1 MDETKR
7 NPSPTPGQV
16 VFTNKAR
23 CRDCYRCLR
32 VCPVKA
38 IRMENGQASVVA
50 ERCIACGTCIRECP
64 QHAKTYRSDLERAV
78 RLVRESKNVAV
89 SLAPSFVALYAPWEQ
104 KRIPSALR
112 ALGFTHVSETSIGA
126 YPTAQATAAIAA
138 REPDRPH
145 LCTAC
150 PAFVTYIEKYRPELV
165 AALTPISSPMIA
177 HARLLRKKLGA
188 TAKVVF
194 IGPCVAKKAE
204 ADRPELA
211 GLIDCVLTFE
221 ELQEWFDRE
230 GIKLDRLEESRFD
243 EEPAGDA
250 RFFPLPGGLTRT
262 AALGADAL
270 VADIVAVSGFEDVR
284 RLLDG
289 ITKTSGPRLV
299 EPLFCN
305 QGCVYGPAM
314 PATRPLLS
322 RRDGVLSYAT
332 AAPGTLPGA
341 READSDTSARFT
353 SDNKDEDIE
362 ITEEKI
368 RKVLEATGKAAPE
381 DQLNCGACGYP
392 SCRDKAIAVIRGMA
406 EAEMCIPW
414 MRRLA
419 EQRTDRIIET
429 SPNGIVICDEQLRII
444 SMNPTFRRFFTC
456 SEAALGK
463 HISYLIDPEPFEKVL
478 TGAEPLVEMTVRH
491 DRYNLVTHEIVYP
504 LRDEKQLVGIFVNIT
519 IAQKSR
525 EQLEDLRLQTVS
537 QARELLTH
545 QVAMAQQMAKLLG
558 ESSARGEQLVENL
571 LKLVT
576 DAPAPK
582 DVDENGLPRRRT
594 TPWDI
599 FTSK

>member
-1 MDETKR
+1 MKHDQTL
-7 NPSPTPGQV
+7 SPGQV

-38 IRMENGQASVVA
+38 IRMENGQASVVS

-64 QHAKTYRSDLERAV
+64 QHAKTYRSDLERAI
-78 RLVRESKNVAV
+78 RLVKESKTVAV
-89 SLAPSFVALYAPWEQ
+89 SLAPSFVALYSTWEQ
-104 KRIPSALR
+104 HRIPSALR
-112 ALGFTHVSETSIGA
+112 ALGFSHVSETAIGA
-126 YPTAQATAAIAA
+126 YPVAQATAAAA
-138 REPDRPH
+138 ANEPNRPH

-150 PAFVTYIEKYRPELV
+150 PAFVSYIEKYRTELV
-165 AALTPISSPMIA
+165 GALTPVSSPMIS
-177 HARLLRKKLGA
+177 HARLLKKRLGA
-188 TAKVVF
+188 SAKVIF

-211 GLIDCVLTFE
+211 GVVDCVLTFE
-221 ELQEWFDRE
+221 ELQQWFERE
-230 GIKLDRLEESRFD
+230 GIRLDRLEESRFD
-243 EEPAGDA
+243 EEPAGEA

-270 VADIVAVSGFEDVR
+270 VSDIVAVSGFEDVK

-289 ITKTSGPRLV
+289 MSPTAGPRIV

-305 QGCVYGPAM
+305 QGCVNGPAM
-314 PATRPLLS
+314 PSKRPLLS
-322 RRDGVLSYAT
+322 RRDGVLNYAT
-332 AAPGTLPGA
+332 AAPGTIPGS
-341 READSDTSARFT
+341 READSDTAAKYA
-353 SDNKDEDIE
+353 SDSKDIDIE

-368 RKVLEATGKAAPE
+368 KKVLEATGKAAPE
-381 DQLNCGACGYP
+381 DQLNCGACGYS
-392 SCRDKAIAVIRGMA
+392 SCRDKAIAVLRGMA

-429 SPNGIVICDEQLRII
+429 SPNGIVICDDQLRII
-444 SMNPTFRRFFTC
+444 SMNPTFRRFFSC
-456 SEAALGK
+456 SEAAIGK
-463 HISYLIDPEPFEKVL
+463 HISYLLDPEPFEKVL
-478 TGAEPLVEMTVRH
+478 TGSEQIIEATLRH
-491 DRYNLVTHEIVYP
+491 ERYNIVTHQIVYP
-504 LRDEKQLVGIFVNIT
+504 LREEKQLVGIFVNIT

-525 EQLEDLRLQTVS
+525 EQLEDLKLQTVN
-537 QARELLTH
+537 QARELLSH

-558 ESSARGEQLVENL
+558 ESSARGEELVENL

-576 DAPAPK
+576 DAPAAK
-582 DVDENGLPRRRT
+582 DSDEKDSALHRT
-594 TPWDI
+594 APWNI

>member
-1 MDETKR
+1 MERDR
-7 NPSPTPGQV
+7 AAMPGQV

-50 ERCIACGTCIRECP
+50 DRCIACGTCIRECP
-64 QHAKTYRSDLERAV
+64 QHAKTYRSDLERAIK
-78 RLVRESKNVAV
+78 LVRESRNVAV
-89 SLAPSFVALYAPWEQ
+89 SLAPSFVALYSAWEQ
-104 KRIPSALR
+104 RRIPSALR
-112 ALGFTHVSETSIGA
+112 ALGFARVAETSVGA
-126 YPTAQATAAIAA
+126 YPTAQATAAVAA

-150 PAFVTYIEKYRPELV
+150 PAFVQYIVKYRTELV
-165 AALTPISSPMIA
+165 DALTPVSSPMIA
-177 HARLLRKKLGA
+177 HARLLKKQPGGA
-188 TAKVVF
+188 DHVVF

-204 ADRPELA
+204 ADRPDLA
-211 GLIDCVLTFE
+211 GIVDCVLTFE
-221 ELQEWFDRE
+221 ELQQWFERE
-230 GIKLDRLEESRFD
+230 NIRLDRLEESRFD
-243 EEPAGDA
+243 DEPAGAA

-270 VADIVAVSGFEDVR
+270 VSDIVAVSGIEDVK

-289 ITKTSGPRLV
+289 ITKTKGPRIV

-305 QGCVYGPAM
+305 QGCVNGPAM
-314 PATRPLLS
+314 PGDRPLLT
-322 RRDGVLSYAT
+322 RRDSVLSYAE
-332 AAPGTLPGA
+332 AAPGTVPGS
-341 READSDTSARFT
+341 READSDTSAQYGPE
-353 SDNKDEDIE
+353 NKDADIE

-368 RKVLEATGKAAPE
+368 RKVLETTGKAAPE

-419 EQRTDRIIET
+419 EQRTDRIIVT

-444 SMNPTFRRFFTC
+444 SMNPAFRRFFYC
-456 SEAALGK
+456 SEGVLGK
-463 HISYLIDPEPFEKVL
+463 HISVLMDPEPFEKIL
-478 TGAEPLVEMTVRH
+478 TGTEKLIETTVRH
-491 DRYNLVTHEIVYP
+491 DRYNLVAHQIVYP
-504 LRDEKQLVGIFVNIT
+504 LRDEKQIVGIFVNVT
-519 IAQKSR
+519 MAQKSR
-525 EQLEDLRLQTVS
+525 EQLDDLRLQTIS

-545 QVAMAQQMAKLLG
+545 QVEMAQQMAKLLG
-558 ESSARGEQLVENL
+558 ESSARGEELVENL
-571 LKLVT
+571 LRLVSDT
-576 DAPAPK
+576 PGMKEPDEKGPAR
-582 DVDENGLPRRRT
+582 NRF

>member
-1 MDETKR
+1 MERDRT
-7 NPSPTPGQV
+7 TAPGQV

-64 QHAKTYRSDLERAV
+64 QHAKTCRSDLERAI
-78 RLVRESKNVAV
+78 RFVRESKHVAV
-89 SLAPSFVALYAPWEQ
+89 SLAPSFVALYSTWEQ
-104 KRIPSALR
+104 RRIPSALR
-112 ALGFTHVSETSIGA
+112 ALGFSHVSETSIGA

-138 REPDRPH
+138 GDPDRPH

-150 PAFVTYIEKYRPELV
+150 PAFVSYIEKYRTELV
-165 AALTPISSPMIA
+165 AALTPVSSPMVA
-177 HARLLRKKLGA
+177 HARILRKRLGDSI
-188 TAKVVF
+188 KVIFV
-194 IGPCVAKKAE
+194 GPCVAKKAE

-211 GLIDCVLTFE
+211 GVIDCVLTFD
-221 ELQEWFDRE
+221 ELQQWLERE
-230 GIKLDRLEESRFD
+230 GVKLDRLEESRFD
-243 EEPAGDA
+243 EEPAGES

-262 AALGADAL
+262 AALGADLL
-270 VADIVAVSGFEDVR
+270 VSDIVAVSGFEDVK

-289 ITKTSGPRLV
+289 ISATAGPRLV

-305 QGCVYGPAM
+305 QGCVNGPAM
-314 PATRPLLS
+314 PGSRPLLS
-322 RRDGVLSYAT
+322 RRDGVLRYAT
-332 AAPGTLPGA
+332 AVPGTIPGS
-341 READSDTSARFT
+341 READSDTSAQYASSMIDT
-353 SDNKDEDIE
+353 DTD

-368 RKVLEATGKAAPE
+368 RKVLEATGKSTPE
-381 DQLNCGACGYP
+381 DQLNCGACGYS

-429 SPNGIVICDEQLRII
+429 SPNGIVICDSQLHII
-444 SMNPTFRRFFTC
+444 SMNPTFRRFFYC
-456 SEAALGK
+456 SEGALGR
-463 HISYLIDPEPFEKVL
+463 HISYLLDPEPFEKVV
-478 TGAEPLVEMTVRH
+478 TGAEELVELTVRH
-491 DRYNLVTHEIVYP
+491 ERYNLVTHQIVYP

-519 IAQKSR
+519 MAQTSR
-525 EQLEDLRLQTVS
+525 RQLDDLRRQTIT
-537 QARELLTH
+537 QARELLGH
-545 QVAMAQQMAKLLG
+545 QIAMAQQMAKLLG
-558 ESSARGEQLVENL
+558 ESSARGEELVENL

-576 DAPAPK
+576 DVPAAK
-582 DVDENGLPRRRT
+582 DSDEKGTTRRWPV
-594 TPWDI
+594 PWDI